1 MLEYGQLCAMTVDH
15 PIDLDRTD
23 RRIIQCLLDNASLSN
38 AELADRVGLT
48 AAPLS
53 RRLARLYNSGIIRQA
68 VIIDAAR
75 VGLGL
80 QAYVEIT
87 LDRTTPQV
95 GDRFIQMVGRLPE
108 VVEIHAVAGD
118 FDFLLKISVRDM
130 ADYKRL
136 IWQEFDH
143 LAEIKTIRSTMVFDS
158 PKMSYG
164 HLPE

>member
-1 MLEYGQLCAMTVDH
+1 MEAESPSLDK
-15 PIDLDRTD
+15 IDRK
-23 RRIIQCLLDNASLSN
+23 IIACLLQDAALSN
-38 AELADRVGLT
+38 TELSERVGLT

-53 RRLARLYNSGIIRQA
+53 RRLARLYASGIIKQR
-68 VIIDAAR
+68 VVIDAPS

-95 GDRFIQMVGRLPE
+95 GERFIEHVGKLDE

-136 IWQEFDH
+136 IWQEFDR

-158 PKMSYG
+158 PKISHGY
-164 HLPE
+164 LPK

>member
-1 MLEYGQLCAMTVDH
+1 MEETAAT
-15 PIDLDRTD
+15 LDRID
-23 RRIIQCLLDNASLSN
+23 RRIIGCLIEDASLSN
-38 AELADRVGLT
+38 AELAERVALT

-53 RRLARLYNSGIIRQA
+53 RRLSRLYASGIIRQTI
-68 VIIDAAR
+68 VIDPPK

-80 QAYVEIT
+80 QAFVEIT

-95 GDRFIQMVGRLPE
+95 GERFIEHVGKLAE
-108 VVEIHAVAGD
+108 VIEIHAVAGD

-136 IWQEFDH
+136 IWQEFDR

-158 PKMSYG
+158 PKISHGY
-164 HLPE
+164 LP

>member
-1 MLEYGQLCAMTVDH
+1 MEASPV
-15 PIDLDRTD
+15 PLDKID
-23 RRIIQCLLDNASLSN
+23 RRIIASLIEDASLNN
-38 AELADRVGLT
+38 AELSEKVGLT

-53 RRLARLYNSGIIRQA
+53 RRLARLYASGIIRQTI
-68 VIIDAAR
+68 VIDPPK

-80 QAYVEIT
+80 QAFVEIT

-95 GDRFIQMVGRLPE
+95 GERFIEHVGKLAQ

-136 IWQEFDH
+136 IWQEFDR

-158 PKMSYG
+158 PKTSYG
-164 HLPE
+164 YLP

>member
-1 MLEYGQLCAMTVDH
+1 MEADAAT
-15 PIDLDRTD
+15 LDRID
-23 RRIIQCLLDNASLSN
+23 RKIIACLLKDASLTN

-53 RRLARLYNSGIIRQA
+53 RRLAKLYASGIIRQA
-68 VIIDAAR
+68 VIIDAPK

-80 QAYVEIT
+80 QAFVEIT

-95 GDRFIQMVGRLPE
+95 GERFIEHVGKLSE

-130 ADYKRL
+130 TDYKRL
-136 IWQEFDH
+136 IWREFDR

-158 PKMSYG
+158 PKISHGY
-164 HLPE
+164 LP

>member
-1 MLEYGQLCAMTVDH
+1 MEAVGGT
-15 PIDLDRTD
+15 LDRID
-23 RRIIQCLLDNASLSN
+23 RKIISCLLQDAALTN
-38 AELADRVGLT
+38 AELAERVGLT

-53 RRLARLYNSGIIRQA
+53 RRLARLYASGIIKQKV
-68 VIIDAAR
+68 VIDPPS

-95 GDRFIQMVGRLPE
+95 GERFIEHVGKLDE

-118 FDFLLKISVRDM
+118 FDFLLKISVKDM

-136 IWQEFDH
+136 IWQEFDR

-158 PKMSYG
+158 PKVSHGY
-164 HLPE
+164 LPK

>member
-1 MLEYGQLCAMTVDH
+1 MEDSVAT
-15 PIDLDRTD
+15 LDRID
-23 RRIIQCLLDNASLSN
+23 RRIIACLREDASLNN
-38 AELADRVGLT
+38 AELSEKVGLT

-53 RRLARLYNSGIIRQA
+53 RRLARLYSSGVIRQA
-68 VIIDAAR
+68 IIIDPPK

-95 GDRFIQMVGRLPE
+95 GDRFIEHVGKLHE
-108 VVEIHAVAGD
+108 VIEIHAVAGD

-136 IWQEFDH
+136 IWQEFDR

-158 PKMSYG
+158 PKISYG
-164 HLPE
+164 YLP

>member
-1 MLEYGQLCAMTVDH
+1 MEASPVS
-15 PIDLDRTD
+15 LDKID
-23 RRIIQCLLDNASLSN
+23 RRIIACLIDDASLNN
-38 AELADRVGLT
+38 AELSEKVGLT

-53 RRLARLYNSGIIRQA
+53 RRLARLYASGIIRQTI
-68 VIIDAAR
+68 VIDPPK

-80 QAYVEIT
+80 QAFVEIT

-95 GDRFIQMVGRLPE
+95 GERFIEHVGKLAQ

-136 IWQEFDH
+136 IWQEFDR

-158 PKMSYG
+158 PKTSYG
-164 HLPE
+164 YLP